1 MNDHIPDPTKM
12 ISDGGP
18 AFATTATAT
27 SIARRDD
34 GSSILT
40 NYGSSAGMS
49 LRDYFAAAALQ
60 GLLGNSGFHVETDVE
75 SEIPNAIAKYSYEAA
90 DAMLKAREAK

>member
-1 MNDHIPDPTKM
+1 MNDHIPDTTKM

-49 LRDYFAAAALQ
+49 LRDYFAAAIMQ
-60 GLLGNSGFHVETDVE
+60 GLMSSQFHVYDPYP
-75 SEIPNAIAKYSYEAA
+75 IYAYKIA

>member
-60 GLLGNSGFHVETDVE
+60 GLLASCPWEQVDEVPQKAY
-75 SEIPNAIAKYSYEAA
+75 EIS
-90 DAMLKAREAK
+90 DAMVKARVEAK